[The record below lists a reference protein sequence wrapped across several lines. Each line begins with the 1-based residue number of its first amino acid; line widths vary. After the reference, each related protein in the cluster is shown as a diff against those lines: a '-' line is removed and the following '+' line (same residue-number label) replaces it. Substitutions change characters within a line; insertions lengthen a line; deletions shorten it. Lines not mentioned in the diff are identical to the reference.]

1 MFHDASGR
9 KLRVMHH
16 TAKPNITRTFGV
28 MPPELTPV
36 QTLNAD
42 TTDYLLGG
50 SLVMTNGTVDKVL
63 FDGGFADV
71 SSSGSFVLFYYNK
84 DHLGNNREALI
95 RSGSVFQVTRY
106 YPFGAQ
112 YAGTT
117 EISGVNIQPYKYNGK
132 ELDRMH
138 GLDTYDY
145 GARQYDPILGRWD
158 RMDPLC
164 EKYYSVSPYAYCG
177 GNPIMLVD
185 PDGREIW
192 VHYYDMDGQQQS
204 FQYAAGMQCNVDNS
218 AAQTIVANL
227 NTMYKNESG
236 ARVIDAII
244 ASNTKYGFMQA
255 DTHSENGEGYLDPAT
270 NITSLHDVN
279 NTLSFAEETFHIFQ
293 SVNN

>member
-1 MFHDASGR
+1 MLSFIAPARGQTSGGSSIASLTVLSSDTAKVLER
-9 KLRVMHH
+9 RVYDNGLGDRVLHH
-16 TAKPNITRTFGV
+16 TAKPNIARTFGV

-117 EISGVNIQPYKYNGK
+117 EISGVNIQPYKYNFSIKREKRKVACSSEREKNRPEVSGK

-164 EKYYSVSPYAYCG
+164 EKYY
-177 GNPIMLVD
+177 D
-185 PDGREIW
+185 
-192 VHYYDMDGQQQS
+192 
-204 FQYAAGMQCNVDNS
+204 
-218 AAQTIVANL
+218 L
-227 NTMYKNESG
+227 NTTFL
-236 ARVIDAII
+236 
-244 ASNTKYGFMQA
+244 NTW
-255 DTHSENGEGYLDPAT
+255 AT
-270 NITSLHDVN
+270 RITPVMMLPYWS
-279 NTLSFAEETFHIFQ
+279 
-293 SVNN
+293 

>member
-1 MFHDASGR
+1 MLSFIAPARGQTSGGSSNASLTVLSSDTAKVLER
-9 KLRVMHH
+9 RVYDNGLGDRVLHH
-16 TAKPNITRTFGV
+16 TAKPNIARTFGM

-112 YAGTT
+112 YSGST
-117 EISGVNIQPYKYNGK
+117 EISGVNIQPYKYNFSIKREKRKVACSSEREKNRPEVSGK

-164 EKYYSVSPYAYCG
+164 EKYY
-177 GNPIMLVD
+177 D
-185 PDGREIW
+185 
-192 VHYYDMDGQQQS
+192 
-204 FQYAAGMQCNVDNS
+204 
-218 AAQTIVANL
+218 L
-227 NTMYKNESG
+227 NTTFL
-236 ARVIDAII
+236 
-244 ASNTKYGFMQA
+244 NTW
-255 DTHSENGEGYLDPAT
+255 AT
-270 NITSLHDVN
+270 RITPVMMLPYWS
-279 NTLSFAEETFHIFQ
+279 
-293 SVNN
+293 